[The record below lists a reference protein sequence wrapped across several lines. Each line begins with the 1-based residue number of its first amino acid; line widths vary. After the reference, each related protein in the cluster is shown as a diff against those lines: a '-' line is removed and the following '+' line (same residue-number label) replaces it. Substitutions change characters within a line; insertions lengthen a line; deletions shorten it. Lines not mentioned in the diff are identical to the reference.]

1 MIIDLYIFIKN
12 DLKLP
17 FLLKIFRKWQD
28 GDKDKLPSCMCV
40 HMGDCD
46 EKKSLGKW
54 NGEIF
59 FCFSFWKLRF
69 YFCVEKFIF
78 LRI

>member
-17 FLLKIFRKWQD
+17 FLLKIFRKWHD

-40 HMGDCD
+40 HMGDYD
-46 EKKSLGKW
+46 ERKELE
-54 NGEIF
+54 NGWGNVFLIENCIF
-59 FCFSFWKLRF
+59 WGILELRN
-69 YFCVEKFIF
+69 YFCLV
-78 LRI
+78 